1 LKIIEMNLKKGF
13 VKVIP
18 ETFDDLWHLYNI
30 VYEDDEVYTHTTREI
45 KPDEKY
51 ARPRRGKR
59 IPVFLGVKVEKIS
72 WDKLLGRL
80 RVHGTICKAPETVPL
95 GAHHTVKIALNK
107 PLTILKKKL
116 AGHHVERLKRANK
129 TSEKPVTIIA
139 IDDEGYVIAT
149 TKQYGVEVKM
159 EERIKLP
166 GKLEAEKRST
176 AVKEYFRKALNSLRQ
191 VWTATR
197 SPITIIG
204 VGFVKRDFAKFLRN
218 ETTEIAKSLVD
229 VKSVNNSGVAG
240 IYEALRSGVLSKTM
254 KHMRITEETEVIE
267 EVLKRLGKN
276 ESNIAYGFDDVK
288 RIARLGAIDTMVL
301 ADTMLRKASDE
312 KRLLLEDSMKVV
324 EQKGGN
330 IMVISTEHEAG
341 LKLIALGGIAA
352 LLRYSIHEDLHRQRL
367 NYYGKH
373 RNSYRLE

>member
-1 LKIIEMNLKKGF
+1 MNLKKGF

-30 VYEDDEVYTHTTREI
+30 IYKDDEVYSRTTREI

-51 ARPRRGKR
+51 ARPRRGQR
-59 IPVFLGVKVEKIS
+59 VPVFLGVKVEKIA

-107 PLTILKKKL
+107 PLTIVKKKW
-116 AGHHVERLKRANK
+116 ARHHVERLKRASK

-139 IDDEGYVIAT
+139 IDDEGYAIGT
-149 TKQYGVEVKM
+149 TKQYGVDVKV
-159 EERIKLP
+159 EERMKLP
-166 GKLEAEKRST
+166 GKLEAEKRGV
-176 AVKEYFRKALNSLRQ
+176 AVKEYFRKALSSLLQ

-204 VGFVKRDFAKFLRN
+204 VGFVKKDFAKFLQN
-218 ETTEIAKSLVD
+218 EATDIAKSVVD

-240 IYEALRSGVLSKTM
+240 IYEALRSGVLLKTM
-254 KHMRITEETEVIE
+254 KHMRIAEETEAIE

-288 RIARLGAIDTMVL
+288 RTAGLGAIETMVL
-301 ADTMLRKASDE
+301 ADTILRKASDE
-312 KRLLLEDSMKVV
+312 ERLVLEDLMRVV
-324 EQKGGN
+324 EQKGGK

-341 LKLIALGGIAA
+341 SELLALGGIAA
-352 LLRYSIHEDLHRQRL
+352 LLRFSIHGDLCR
-367 NYYGKH
+367 
-373 RNSYRLE
+373 

>member
-1 LKIIEMNLKKGF
+1 MRIIEMNLKKGF

-30 VYEDDEVYTHTTREI
+30 IYKDDEVYARTTREI
-45 KPDEKY
+45 KPDGKY
-51 ARPRRGKR
+51 ARPRRGQR
-59 IPVFLGVKVEKIS
+59 IPVFLGVKVEKIA

-107 PLTILKKKL
+107 PLTIVKKKW
-116 AGHHVERLKRANK
+116 ARHHVERLKRASK
-129 TSEKPVTIIA
+129 TSEKPITIIA
-139 IDDEGYVIAT
+139 IDDEGYAIAT
-149 TKQYGVEVKM
+149 TKQYGVDIKL

-166 GKLEAEKRST
+166 GKLEAEKRSVAT
-176 AVKEYFRKALNSLRQ
+176 KEYFRKALSSLRQ

-204 VGFVKRDFAKFLRN
+204 VGFVKSNFAKFLQN
-218 ETTEIAKSLVD
+218 EATDIAKSVVD

-240 IYEALRSGVLSKTM
+240 IYEALRSGVLLKTM
-254 KHMRITEETEVIE
+254 KHMRIAEETEVIE

-288 RIARLGAIDTMVL
+288 RTAGLGAIETMVL

-312 KRLLLEDSMKVV
+312 KRLLLEDLMRAV
-324 EQKGGN
+324 EQKGGK

-341 LKLIALGGIAA
+341 LKLVALGGIAA
-352 LLRYSIHEDLHRQRL
+352 LLRYSIHEDL
-367 NYYGKH
+367 
-373 RNSYRLE
+373 YR

>member
-1 LKIIEMNLKKGF
+1 MNLKKGF
-13 VKVIP
+13 VKAIP

-30 VYEDDEVYTHTTREI
+30 IYKDDEVYTRTTREI

-59 IPVFLGVKVEKIS
+59 IPVFLGVKVEKIG

-80 RVHGTICKAPETVPL
+80 RAHGTICKAPETVPL
-95 GAHHTVKIALNK
+95 GAHHTVNMALNK
-107 PLTILKKKL
+107 PLTIVKKKWSR
-116 AGHHVERLKRANK
+116 HHVERLKRASK

-204 VGFVKRDFAKFLRN
+204 VGFVKKDFAKFLRN
-218 ETTEIAKSLVD
+218 ETTEIAKSVVD

-240 IYEALRSGVLSKTM
+240 IYEALRSGILLKTM

-324 EQKGGN
+324 EQKGGK